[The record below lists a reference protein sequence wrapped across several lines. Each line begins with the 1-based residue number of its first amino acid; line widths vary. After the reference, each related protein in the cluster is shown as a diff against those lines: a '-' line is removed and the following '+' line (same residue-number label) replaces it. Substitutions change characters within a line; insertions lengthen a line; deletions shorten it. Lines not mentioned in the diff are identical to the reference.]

1 MTGQSASRSRAAEVA
16 LDKAYA
22 TKGPEANRELYAS
35 WAETYESGFIV
46 DSGYVYHQEVVKVFC
61 DSFSELSGPVL
72 DVGCGTGVVGGELA
86 KLGVS
91 VIDGID
97 ISPEM
102 LAEAAAKTHNGRPVY
117 RQLIEA
123 DLTGRTELADSAY
136 AGIVSSGAFT
146 HGILGP
152 ETISELLRAAIPG
165 ARFALG
171 INSAHFE
178 EFGFGKWLERRQY
191 DGHIAELAFELRP
204 IYGDADEADSN
215 QWTRIAVFAAG
226 LAEPPDS

>member
-1 MTGQSASRSRAAEVA
+1 MRRKSAVELA
-16 LDKAYA
+16 LEKAYA
-22 TKGPEANRELYAS
+22 IKGPEANRELYAS
-35 WAETYESGFIV
+35 WAATYESGFIL
-46 DSGYVYHQEVVKVFC
+46 DSGYVYHQEVVEVFC
-61 DSFSELSGPVL
+61 NGFSELSGPVL

-102 LAEAAAKTHNGRPVY
+102 LAEAEAKTHDGRPVY
-117 RQLIEA
+117 RQCIEA

-152 ETISELLRAAIPG
+152 ETISELLRAARPG

-171 INSAHFE
+171 INSAHFK
-178 EFGFGKWLERRQY
+178 EFGFGDWLEQRQS
-191 DGHIAELAFELRP
+191 DGHIAELEFKLRP
-204 IYGDADEADSN
+204 IYGEADEADPD
-215 QWTRIAVFAAG
+215 QWARIAVFAA
-226 LAEPPDS
+226 A

>member
-1 MTGQSASRSRAAEVA
+1 MSRKSAEELG
-16 LDKAYA
+16 LDRAYA
-22 TKGPEANRELYAS
+22 TEGPEANRELYAS
-35 WAETYESGFIV
+35 WAATYESGFIV

-61 DSFSELSGPVL
+61 DGSSELSGPVL
-72 DVGCGTGVVGGELA
+72 DVGCGTGVIGGELA

-102 LAEAAAKTHNGRPVY
+102 LAEAAAKNHHGRPVY

-123 DLTGRTELADSAY
+123 DLTGRTELADNAY
-136 AGIVSSGAFT
+136 VGVVSSGAFT

-152 ETISELLRAAIPG
+152 ETISELLRAARPG

-178 EFGFGKWLERRQY
+178 KFGFDQWLEQRRS
-191 DGHIAELAFELRP
+191 DGHIAKLEFKLRP
-204 IYGDADEADSN
+204 IYGDVDEDDPN
-215 QWTRIAVFAAG
+215 QWTRIAVFAA
-226 LAEPPDS
+226 A

>member
-1 MTGQSASRSRAAEVA
+1 MSRKSAEELG
-16 LDKAYA
+16 LDRAYA
-22 TKGPEANRELYAS
+22 TEGPEANRELYAS
-35 WAETYESGFIV
+35 WAATYESGFIV

-61 DSFSELSGPVL
+61 DSFSELSGTVL
-72 DVGCGTGVVGGELA
+72 DVGCGTGMIGGELA

-102 LAEAAAKTHNGRPVY
+102 LAEAAAKTYNGRPVY

-123 DLTGRTELADSAY
+123 DLTSRTELADSAY

-152 ETISELLRAAIPG
+152 ETISELLRAASPG

-178 EFGFGKWLERRQY
+178 EFAFANWLEQHQSEGRIT
-191 DGHIAELAFELRP
+191 GLTCELRP
-204 IYGDADEADSN
+204 MYEGADKADPD
-215 QWTRIAVFAAG
+215 QWTQIAVF
-226 LAEPPDS
+226 LAT

>member
-1 MTGQSASRSRAAEVA
+1 MTEQTGPRSRATEIA
-16 LDKAYA
+16 LEKAYA
-22 TKGPEANRELYAS
+22 AKGPKANRELYSS

-46 DSGYVYHQEVVKVFC
+46 DSGYVYHQEVVRAFR
-61 DSFSELSGPVL
+61 DGFSELSGPVL

-102 LAEAAAKTHNGRPVY
+102 LAEAAAKTHNGRAVY
-117 RQLIEA
+117 RRLIEA
-123 DLTGRTELADSAY
+123 DLTGQTELADGAY

-146 HGILGP
+146 HGILEP
-152 ETISELLRAAIPG
+152 ETILELLRAAKPG

-178 EFGFGKWLERRQY
+178 EFSFGHWLEQRQS
-191 DGHIAELAFELRP
+191 DGHIAELEFRLRP
-204 IYGDADEADSN
+204 IYGEADEADPN
-215 QWTRIAVFAAG
+215 QWSRIAVFAAT
-226 LAEPPDS
+226 

>member
-1 MTGQSASRSRAAEVA
+1 MSEKTPAELA
-16 LDKAYA
+16 LERAYA

-35 WAETYESGFIV
+35 WAATYESGFIV

-61 DSFSELSGPVL
+61 GGFSDLSQPVL

-86 KLGVS
+86 KAGVS

-102 LAEAAAKTHNGRPVY
+102 LAEAAAKTYNGSPVY

-123 DLTGRTELADSAY
+123 DLTGQTELADSAY

-146 HGILGP
+146 HGIFGP
-152 ETISELLRAAIPG
+152 ETISELLRAARPG
-165 ARFALG
+165 ARFVLG
-171 INSAHFE
+171 INSAHFD
-178 EFGFGKWLERRQY
+178 EFGFDDWLERRQSE
-191 DGHIAELAFELRP
+191 GRISGLEFELRP
-204 IYGDADEADSN
+204 IYNEADDHDPN
-215 QWTRIAVFAAG
+215 QWSRIAVFGAA
-226 LAEPPDS
+226 

>member
-1 MTGQSASRSRAAEVA
+1 MTKQTPAQPDARKRELA
-16 LDKAYA
+16 LEKAYA

-35 WAETYESGFIV
+35 WAATYESGFIV

-61 DSFSELSGPVL
+61 DSFSGLSGPVL
-72 DVGCGTGVVGGELA
+72 DVGCGTGVVGAEMA
-86 KLGVS
+86 KLGIS

-117 RQLIEA
+117 RRLIEA
-123 DLTGRTELADSAY
+123 DLTGRTELADGAY
-136 AGIVSSGAFT
+136 TGIVSSGAFT

-152 ETISELLRAAIPG
+152 ETISELLRAASPG

-178 EFGFGKWLERRQY
+178 EFGFDQWLEQRRSE
-191 DGHIAELAFELRP
+191 GHISELEFKLRP
-204 IYGDADEADSN
+204 IYGDVDDDDPN
-215 QWTRIAVFAAG
+215 QWTRIAVFAA
-226 LAEPPDS
+226 A

>member
-1 MTGQSASRSRAAEVA
+1 M
-16 LDKAYA
+16 AYA
-22 TKGPEANRELYAS
+22 AKGPEANRELYAS
-35 WAETYESGFIV
+35 WAKTYESGFIV
-46 DSGYVYHQEVVKVFC
+46 DSGYVYHQEVVKA
-61 DSFSELSGPVL
+61 FSDGLSDPGQPVL

-102 LAEAAAKTHNGRPVY
+102 LAEAAAKTCNGRPVY

-123 DLTGRTELADSAY
+123 DLTGQTELADGAY
-136 AGIVSSGAFT
+136 AGVVSSGAFT

-152 ETISELLRAAIPG
+152 ETILELLRAAKPG

-178 EFGFGKWLERRQY
+178 EFGFGNWLGKQQS
-191 DGHIAELAFELRP
+191 DGHISELEFRLRP
-204 IYGDADEADSN
+204 IYGEADEADPN
-215 QWTRIAVFAAG
+215 QWTRIAAFAAT
-226 LAEPPDS
+226 

>member
-1 MTGQSASRSRAAEVA
+1 MTEQTRPRSRATELA
-16 LDKAYA
+16 LEKAYA
-22 TKGPEANRELYAS
+22 AKGPEANRELYAS
-35 WAETYESGFIV
+35 WAKTYESGFVV

-61 DSFSELSGPVL
+61 DGFSDPSQPVL

-102 LAEAAAKTHNGRPVY
+102 LAEAAAKTCNGRPVY

-123 DLTGRTELADSAY
+123 DLTAQTELAVGAY

-146 HGILGP
+146 HGIFGP
-152 ETISELLRAAIPG
+152 ETILKLLRAASPG

-178 EFGFGKWLERRQY
+178 EFGFADWLGQRQS
-191 DGHIAELAFELRP
+191 DGHISEPHFELRP
-204 IYGDADEADSN
+204 IYGDADEADPN
-215 QWTRIAVFAAG
+215 QWSRIAVFSA
-226 LAEPPDS
+226 S

>member
-1 MTGQSASRSRAAEVA
+1 M
-16 LDKAYA
+16 AYA
-22 TKGPEANRELYAS
+22 AKGPEANRELYAS
-35 WAETYESGFIV
+35 WADTYESGFIV
-46 DSGYVYHQEVVKVFC
+46 DSGYVYHQEVVKVFS
-61 DSFSELSGPVL
+61 DGFTQKSQPVL

-123 DLTGRTELADSAY
+123 DLTGQTELADDAY

-146 HGILGP
+146 HGIFGP
-152 ETISELLRAAIPG
+152 ETISKLLRAASPG

-171 INSAHFE
+171 INSAHFD
-178 EFGFGKWLERRQY
+178 EFGFADWLEQQQL
-191 DGHIAELAFELRP
+191 DGHIAELEFTLRP
-204 IYGDADEADSN
+204 IYGEADEADPN
-215 QWTRIAVFAAG
+215 QWTRIAAFAA
-226 LAEPPDS
+226 A

>member
-1 MTGQSASRSRAAEVA
+1 MTEQTGPRSRATELA
-16 LDKAYA
+16 LERAYA
-22 TKGPEANRELYAS
+22 AKGPEANRELYAS
-35 WAETYESGFIV
+35 WANTYESGFIV
-46 DSGYVYHQEVVKVFC
+46 DSGYVYHQEVVKVFS
-61 DSFSELSGPVL
+61 DGFTQRSQPVL

-102 LAEAAAKTHNGRPVY
+102 LAEAAAKTSNGSPVY

-123 DLTGRTELADSAY
+123 DLTGQTELAESAY

-146 HGILGP
+146 HGIFGP
-152 ETISELLRAAIPG
+152 ETILKLIRAASPG
-165 ARFALG
+165 ARLALG

-178 EFGFGKWLERRQY
+178 EFGFADWLGQRQSE
-191 DGHIAELAFELRP
+191 GHISELHFELRP
-204 IYGDADEADSN
+204 IYGEADEADPN
-215 QWTRIAVFAAG
+215 QWSRIAVFSA
-226 LAEPPDS
+226 S

>member
-1 MTGQSASRSRAAEVA
+1 MTEQTGSRSRATELA
-16 LDKAYA
+16 LEMAYA
-22 TKGPEANRELYAS
+22 AKGPEANRELYAS
-35 WAETYESGFIV
+35 WADTYESGFIV
-46 DSGYVYHQEVVKVFC
+46 DSGYVYHQEVVKVFS
-61 DSFSELSGPVL
+61 DGFTQKSQPVL

-123 DLTGRTELADSAY
+123 DLTGQTELADDAY

-146 HGILGP
+146 HGIFGP
-152 ETISELLRAAIPG
+152 ETISKLLRAASPG

-171 INSAHFE
+171 INSAHFD
-178 EFGFGKWLERRQY
+178 EFGFADWLEQQQL
-191 DGHIAELAFELRP
+191 DGHIAELEFTLRP
-204 IYGDADEADSN
+204 IYGEADEADPN
-215 QWTRIAVFAAG
+215 QWTRIAAFAA
-226 LAEPPDS
+226 A

>member
-1 MTGQSASRSRAAEVA
+1 MELG
-16 LDKAYA
+16 LDRAYA
-22 TKGPEANRELYAS
+22 TKGPVANRELYAS
-35 WAETYESGFIV
+35 WAATYDSGFVV

-61 DSFSELSGPVL
+61 DGFADPSQPVL
-72 DVGCGTGVVGGELA
+72 DVGCGTGVVGAELA
-86 KLGVS
+86 RLGVS

-102 LAEAAAKTHNGRPVY
+102 LAEAAAKTLNGRPVY

-123 DLTGRTELADSAY
+123 DLTDRTDLVASAY
-136 AGIVSSGAFT
+136 AGLVSSGAFT

-152 ETISELLRAAIPG
+152 ETISDLLRVASPG

-178 EFGFGKWLERRQY
+178 KFGFDRWLEQRQS
-191 DGHIAELAFELRP
+191 DGHIAGLEFELRP
-204 IYGDADEADSN
+204 IYEEADEADPD
-215 QWTRIAVFAAG
+215 QWTFIAVFAA
-226 LAEPPDS
+226 A

>member
-1 MTGQSASRSRAAEVA
+1 MSKKSDAEVA
-16 LDKAYA
+16 LERAYA

-35 WAETYESGFIV
+35 WAPTYESGFMV

-61 DSFSELSGPVL
+61 DSFSELNGPVL
-72 DVGCGTGVVGGELA
+72 DVGCGTGVVGGEMA

-117 RQLIEA
+117 RQLVEA
-123 DLTGRTELADSAY
+123 DLTGRTGLADGAY

-146 HGILGP
+146 HGVLGP
-152 ETISELLRAAIPG
+152 ETILELLRAASPG

-178 EFGFGKWLERRQY
+178 EFGFDHWLEQRRS
-191 DGHIAELAFELRP
+191 DGHIAELEFRLRP
-204 IYGDADEADSN
+204 IYSEADEDDPD
-215 QWTRIAVFAAG
+215 QWTRIAVFAAV
-226 LAEPPDS
+226 

>member
-1 MTGQSASRSRAAEVA
+1 MSKRADAEVA
-16 LDKAYA
+16 LERAYA
-22 TKGPEANRELYAS
+22 TKGPEANRELYAL
-35 WAETYESGFIV
+35 WAATYESDFMV
-46 DSGYVYHQEVVKVFC
+46 DSGYVYHQEVVKVFF
-61 DSFSELSGPVL
+61 DSFSESGGPVL
-72 DVGCGTGVVGGELA
+72 DVGCGTGVVGDEMA

-117 RQLIEA
+117 RQLFEA

-152 ETISELLRAAIPG
+152 ETISELLRAAGPG
-165 ARFALG
+165 AHFALG

-178 EFGFGKWLERRQY
+178 KFGFGNWLEQRQS
-191 DGHIAELAFELRP
+191 DGHIAELEYKLRP
-204 IYGDADEADSN
+204 IYGEADETDPN
-215 QWTRIAVFAAG
+215 QWTRIAVFAA
-226 LAEPPDS
+226 A

>member
-1 MTGQSASRSRAAEVA
+1 MGKRADAEVA
-16 LDKAYA
+16 LERAYA
-22 TKGPEANRELYAS
+22 TKGPEANRELYAL
-35 WAETYESGFIV
+35 WAATYESGFMV

-61 DSFSELSGPVL
+61 DSFSEFGGPVL
-72 DVGCGTGVVGGELA
+72 DVGCGTGVVGDEMA

-117 RQLIEA
+117 RQLFEA

-152 ETISELLRAAIPG
+152 ETISELLRAAGPG
-165 ARFALG
+165 ARLALG

-178 EFGFGKWLERRQY
+178 EFGFGNWLEQRQS
-191 DGHIAELAFELRP
+191 DGHIAELEYKLRP
-204 IYGDADEADSN
+204 IYGEPDETDPN
-215 QWTRIAVFAAG
+215 QWTRIAVFAA
-226 LAEPPDS
+226 A

>member
-1 MTGQSASRSRAAEVA
+1 MSRKSAAELG

-22 TKGPEANRELYAS
+22 TEGPEANRELYAS
-35 WAETYESGFIV
+35 WAATYESGFIV

-86 KLGVS
+86 KLSVS

-136 AGIVSSGAFT
+136 VGVVSSGAFT

-152 ETISELLRAAIPG
+152 ETISELLRAARPG

-178 EFGFGKWLERRQY
+178 EFGFDLWLEQLRS
-191 DGHIAELAFELRP
+191 DGLIAELEFQLRP
-204 IYGDADEADSN
+204 IYGEADEGDPD
-215 QWTRIAVFAAG
+215 QWTRIAIFSAA
-226 LAEPPDS
+226 